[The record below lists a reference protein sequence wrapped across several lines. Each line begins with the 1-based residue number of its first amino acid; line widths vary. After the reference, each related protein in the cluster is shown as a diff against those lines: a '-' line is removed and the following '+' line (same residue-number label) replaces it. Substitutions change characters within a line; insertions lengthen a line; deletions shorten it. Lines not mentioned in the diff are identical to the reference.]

1 MNDTKDKKGCLNNVM
16 LSHSTGSIKSSA
28 HRNNSVRVEELI
40 DIWRNPPT
48 DTKERIKIIRKTT
61 KELVSNPLYSS
72 LKDVLR
78 TQKSF
83 LNFSIIG
90 GTSASGH
97 KKENISPNGLIQI
110 DIDIKIKGGD
120 KTAEKVKELLKKFP
134 YTLAVA
140 ISPSGYGIKGIIR
153 LKTAILKPEMY
164 KRAVSVINGSIAA
177 FLKEQGL
184 DSKVLKTLSFD
195 TISYNTPCYD
205 THDKEAF
212 YNENARL
219 FEYKERK
226 VIKPSKQAI
235 KNNITTN
242 SPLSVELQRRAAKIA
257 TYVCQN
263 GKEGTPFLQQFVPMV
278 IKFGVERDIVKEA
291 LNESEMT
298 FKPKHFQK
306 LDEMYS
312 RYNHQFLSNRFSLFN
327 RIDTSSDVQVL
338 KENERL
344 LDRNLISNIK
354 YDMYKSGCLVSPT
367 GSGKSFFAVKSIS
380 DKKIIVVPT
389 QALVEEFEERYSAT
403 PFYEGKNELLDRSCI
418 VVTYSSFS
426 RLCNLVDLSE
436 YILIIDEAHNFTS
449 ATSKTFQLK
458 ELRSVIDK
466 LNEARCYHLFTATP
480 LLNVHPYISHL
491 PITVIK
497 EAKPVKR
504 NYQYLTYSKNRIK
517 AILNFCKQNKKEGV
531 QSYVLF
537 NNKKKQLKELQELL
551 EKENINFAALNS
563 TTKKELEHKQIVIEG
578 DSSNF
583 DAIVATTVLKE
594 GTSITRHKEKCKFL
608 IVGNFH
614 PNDIEQ
620 FSGRPRYITER
631 NVYLLCRDSKEWQRT
646 STYGESEYKILLNGS
661 ESLRDDM
668 NSLLRQDRTQAYKDK
683 KVLDILE
690 GSCVFINEEH
700 CAEVC
705 LLNISNRLYEQEKQ
719 AANID
724 KEYMNDYLAIYGW
737 EQLDASGID
746 SEETA
751 QETEIRRQRRK
762 ESKEVEAKIR
772 NELYNGGSG
781 LNGLK
786 NETVQEFEREIAA
799 LEKDLKNSP
808 EENDNQAIKNE
819 LKERRQ
825 IIKVWEMGFFKKFK
839 EVIEAVEATGGKRAS
854 YLKLKNTILIQ
865 QAIKSGM
872 KKTKDRLN
880 KYINGFEIG
889 KTYTAIEAAHILN
902 QIKCEYNQPPITNR
916 AAFNKLSYFFEL
928 DHQRTN
934 KQKTVRIVSKMPLQG
949 VTIKTEY
956 QKTVTDQSIY
966 ENLPF

>member
-1 MNDTKDKKGCLNNVM
+1 MKDTKTAKTGSLESTF
-16 LSHSTGSIKSSA
+16 LSHSIGSIKSST
-28 HRNNSVRVEELI
+28 HRNNSIRVKELI
-40 DIWRNPPT
+40 DIWRKPPT
-48 DTKERIKIIRKTT
+48 DTKRRIKIIRKTT

-78 TQKSF
+78 TQKSV

-97 KKENISPNGLIQI
+97 KQENITPNGLIQI
-110 DIDIKIKGGD
+110 DIDIKTKGGD

-140 ISPSGYGIKGIIR
+140 ISPSGYGIKGIMR
-153 LKTAILKPEMY
+153 LKTAILEPKKY
-164 KRAVSVINGSIAA
+164 KCAVSVINGSIAA

-184 DSKVLKTLSFD
+184 DSKALKTLSFD

-205 THDKEAF
+205 THDQDAF
-212 YNENARL
+212 YNESAKL

-226 VIKPSKQAI
+226 VVKPSKQAI
-235 KNNITTN
+235 KNNIATN
-242 SPLSVELQRRAAKIA
+242 SPLSIELQRRAAKIA
-257 TYVCQN
+257 TLVCQN

-278 IKFGVERDIVKEA
+278 IKFGVERDIAKEA
-291 LNESEMT
+291 LNESEMV

-312 RYNHQFLSNRFSLFN
+312 RYNYQFLSNRFSLFN

-338 KENERL
+338 KEGKKL
-344 LDRNLISNIK
+344 LGNIR

-367 GSGKSFFAVKSIS
+367 GSGKSYFATYSTT

-389 QALVEEFEERYSAT
+389 QALVEEFEERYNAT

-426 RLCNLVDLSE
+426 RLSNLVDLSE

-449 ATSKTFQLK
+449 ATSKAFQLK

-594 GTSITRHKEKCKFL
+594 GTSITKHRDDCKFL
-608 IVGNFH
+608 IVGYFH
-614 PNDIEQ
+614 PNDMEQ
-620 FSGRPRYITER
+620 FSGRPRNITER
-631 NVYLLCRDSKEWQRT
+631 NVYLLCRDSKEWQCT
-646 STYGESEYKILLNGS
+646 DTYGEREYKILLNGA
-661 ESLRDDM
+661 ESLRDEI
-668 NSLLRQDRTQAYKDK
+668 NILLKRDRTQAYKDK
-683 KVLDILE
+683 RVLDVLE
-690 GSCVFINEEH
+690 ESSVFINEEH

-762 ESKEVEAKIR
+762 ESKEVEAAIR

-786 NETVQEFEREIAA
+786 NETVQDFEREIAA
-799 LEKDLKNSP
+799 LEKDLKNAP
-808 EENDNQAIKNE
+808 AENDTTAIKNE

-825 IIKVWEMGFFKKFK
+825 IVKVWEMGFFKKFK
-839 EVIEAVEATGGKRAS
+839 EVIEAIEATGGKRAS

-865 QAIKSGM
+865 QAVKNGM
-872 KKTKDRLN
+872 KETKERLS
-880 KYINGFEIG
+880 KYINGFEVG
-889 KTYTAIEAAHILN
+889 KTYTAIEATQILN
-902 QIKCEYNQPPITNR
+902 DIKSQYDQPPISNR

-934 KQKTVRIVSKMPLQG
+934 KQKTVRIVSRMPLQG

-966 ENLPF
+966 KNLPF